1 MVEEEA
7 EKYYRATFKIGKR
20 LKIVYHVEGERI
32 NGNLYPKKWKIN
44 KFLSKS
50 KECPF
55 DELKLPRKGGKSF
68 GPFLKSFYNIRRLN
82 KNPFSND

>member
-32 NGNLYPKKWKIN
+32 NGNLYPKK
-44 KFLSKS
+44 
-50 KECPF
+50 
-55 DELKLPRKGGKSF
+55 
-68 GPFLKSFYNIRRLN
+68 
-82 KNPFSND
+82 